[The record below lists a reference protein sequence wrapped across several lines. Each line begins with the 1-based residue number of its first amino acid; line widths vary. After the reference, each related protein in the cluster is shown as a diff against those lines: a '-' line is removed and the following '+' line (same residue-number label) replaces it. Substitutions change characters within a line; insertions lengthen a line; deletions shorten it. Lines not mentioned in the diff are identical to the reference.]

1 MHAGG
6 CCQGS
11 ADRWGAE
18 RPNRLGVAS
27 VKRGD
32 LMCSVFSARGSVGL
46 QTGPEEGVKET
57 LEARG

>member
-18 RPNRLGVAS
+18 RPNRRGVAS
-27 VKRGD
+27 VKTGSDVLELLCQGVCRG
-32 LMCSVFSARGSVGL
+32 
-46 QTGPEEGVKET
+46 EGVKDT
-57 LEARG
+57 QEARG